1 MRSKEHLV
9 DPVVRYA
16 AAIPGWVWVLVLWAV
31 VFLPQAD
38 FRALYWEEGRR
49 AAQAADILATGDWLH
64 PRVFGAPYFDKP
76 PLLPWLIAAIG
87 AVYGEIDEWAVRL
100 PSLCVSLAGA
110 LVVYAFLRRRVGSW
124 PSFVGAAA
132 LLFTPMFMIKIQV
145 GETDTLVT
153 VATFVAFVLWWNA
166 RERGPVGIMTW
177 AGCGAALAVAA
188 FTKGPIPL
196 LFFAATVAFMAIAQR
211 RWAELAGLVFC
222 LAFPALVLIAWALGV
237 VDADLAAR
245 WPSQMR
251 LDGGGLSFL
260 GYLNNKLIFIFEFL
274 GELSPWIFVAIPA
287 LTPVWRR
294 RLGIGDELARTLLVY
309 IGIAAVVM
317 IVWPNTRPRYAMP
330 AVPMIAVAAGLAVG
344 AAWGLRKWADRT
356 VVAALVLLVAYQVIW
371 TQVVVPSRAEQLTR
385 SRVSGRELGRVVATM
400 PGLVFVPAGWV
411 DANLLYYTR
420 LPLQRFSLAELDR
433 LPAPA
438 WIITDAEF
446 HRQIKERWPGLTEPV
461 AAEVA
466 NAKGD
471 RWRLFRLRQN

>member
-49 AAQAADILATGDWLH
+49 AAQAADILATGDWLR

-446 HRQIKERWPGLTEPV
+446 HRRIKERWPGLTEPV

-471 RWRLFRLRQN
+471 RWRLFRLRRN

>member
-100 PSLCVSLAGA
+100 PSMCVSLAGA

-132 LLFTPMFMIKIQV
+132 LLFTPMFMSKVQV

-153 VATFVAFVLWWNA
+153 VATLVAFVLWWNA

-188 FTKGPIPL
+188 FAKGPIPL
-196 LFFAATVAFMAIAQR
+196 LFFAATVAFTAIAQR
-211 RWAELAGLVFC
+211 RWTELTGLGFC
-222 LAFPALVLIAWALGV
+222 LALPALVLAAWALGV
-237 VDADLAAR
+237 VDADAAAR
-245 WPSQMR
+245 WSSQMR
-251 LDGGGLSFL
+251 LDGGGLAL
-260 GYLNNKLIFIFEFL
+260 QGYLEDKVVFLFEFPA
-274 GELSPWIFVAIPA
+274 ELSPWIFIAVPA
-287 LTPVWRR
+287 LVPAWRR
-294 RLGIGDELARTLLVY
+294 RLGIGDELARVLLVY
-309 IGIAAVVM
+309 IGVAAVLM
-317 IVWPNTRPRYAMP
+317 AIWPNTRTRYAMP

-344 AAWGLRKWADRT
+344 AAWGLRKWVDRG

-400 PGLVFVPAGWV
+400 PGPVFVPAGRV
-411 DANLLYYTR
+411 DANLLHYMQ
-420 LPLQRFSLAELDR
+420 LPLRRFSPAALDR

-438 WIITDAEF
+438 WIVASAEF
-446 HRQIKERWPGLTEPV
+446 HRRIIERWPGLTEPV

-471 RWRLFRLRQN
+471 LWRLFRLR